1 LIEAKIHP
9 RFSSISAATA
19 GIVFMGTPHHGSGM
33 ADLGTIVSMVV
44 SSAVPGSRIFNR
56 DILKDLKK
64 NNNTLFGISSQ
75 FSNICSGMTIHS
87 FHETMPLGPTI
98 VSLPLSVTKNDLL
111 MLADCRQNF
120 SYYASRE

>member
-1 LIEAKIHP
+1 
-9 RFSSISAATA
+9 
-19 GIVFMGTPHHGSGM
+19 
-33 ADLGTIVSMVV
+33 MVV

-56 DILKDLKK
+56 DILRDLKK

-98 VSLPLSVTKNDLL
+98 VSHAPHVTKNELL
-111 MLADCRQNF
+111 TSADCRQNF
-120 SYYASRE
+120 GYNAFGE